1 MNMIDVKVSAIKQV
15 APLIKHFTFV
25 KEDGTQLPSFS
36 GGSHIVVTL
45 DADGKTY
52 KNPYSLMGS
61 PTETGAYHISVRR
74 QESSS
79 GGSAFMHENISVGMS
94 LKITHPVNL
103 FTLAKM
109 AHKHVLIAGGIGI
122 TPFMSQIEELKQLGA
137 TYELHYAF
145 KTYQQAAFV
154 DVLEKTCGS
163 SLHCYA
169 DDQTHH
175 LDLQALLSTQP
186 SGTHVYVSGPAA
198 MVASVLETA
207 KNLGWPE
214 TSIHSEQ
221 YIAPPAAETSN
232 VQ

>member
-1 MNMIDVKVSAIKQV
+1 MNMIDVKVAAIKQV

-52 KNPYSLMGS
+52 KNPYSLMGP
-61 PTETGAYHISVRR
+61 PTETDAYHISVRR
-74 QESSS
+74 QENSS

-122 TPFMSQIEELKQLGA
+122 TPFMSQIEELKQLGVA
-137 TYELHYAF
+137 FELHYAF
-145 KTYQQAAFV
+145 TTYQQAAFV
-154 DVLEKTCGS
+154 EMLQQSCGS

-169 DDQTHH
+169 DDQTQR
-175 LDLQALLSTQP
+175 LDLQALLNAQP
-186 SGTHVYVSGPAA
+186 LGTHVYVSGPAT

-214 TSIHSEQ
+214 SSVHSEQ
-221 YIAPPAAETSN
+221 YIAPPADASSN